1 MRSLLALVRTDLL
14 NHQLTKTAFRLLLV
28 DPERFELSTFSMP
41 LRRAPNCAMGP
52 YLLSSFVSH
61 GAPNS
66 PGRGLRALWALIYY
80 LLLFPTALPIPP
92 GGDFVRYGSLFTI
105 FFCFPRRSQFPQ
117 EGTSCAMGPG
127 FFYMDLEG
135 FEPSTSSVRLKR
147 APNCATGPYS
157 IQISR

>member
-1 MRSLLALVRTDLL
+1 MTTVSRRLCCTQALGRYFVAAVPYVPSPPFASLTDPPLPYTTL
-14 NHQLTKTAFRLLLV
+14 QGSSTANEGGLKEKTAFRLFLV

-52 YLLSSFVSH
+52 CLLYSFVFH

-66 PGRGLRALWALIYY
+66 PGRGLRALWALNKI
-80 LLLFPTALPIPP
+80 
-92 GGDFVRYGSLFTI
+92 
-105 FFCFPRRSQFPQ
+105 SQ
-117 EGTSCAMGPG
+117 
-127 FFYMDLEG
+127 MDLEG

-157 IQISR
+157 IQISRLNILPF

>member
-1 MRSLLALVRTDLL
+1 MTVGLPIDSNQPIQIMCHLQTLTPASRTLSSGEGL
-14 NHQLTKTAFRLLLV
+14 KTKAPFQVLFVV

-52 YLLSSFVSH
+52 CLRNFLVSH

-66 PGRGLRALWALIYY
+66 PGRGLRALWALNTI
-80 LLLFPTALPIPP
+80 LLFPMALPIPR
-92 GGDFVRYGSLFTI
+92 GGDCVRYGALLI
-105 FFCFPRRSQFPQ
+105 
-117 EGTSCAMGPG
+117 E
-127 FFYMDLEG
+127 MDLEG

-157 IQISR
+157 IQISRMNILIV